1 MHLPKRAFVMDG
13 KGEKAIEMAALL
25 FEVRIALVAVN
36 VGVELLALRSTEPS
50 IKAEL
55 TTLTKLSNQ
64 ACEALEAL
72 QRAIT
77 EGIGQ

>member
-1 MHLPKRAFVMDG
+1 MDG
-13 KGEKAIEMAALL
+13 KGEKAIETAALL

-55 TTLTKLSNQ
+55 DALAKLSNQ
-64 ACEALEAL
+64 ACEALETL
-72 QRAIT
+72 QKAIA
-77 EGIGQ
+77 EGISGKGAD